1 MITPVLLSI
10 AFSFLPCNKNLSNK
24 YWYRIKEQGYVYEP
38 VICNSEFFRYA
49 QFLYLC
55 VELLSKNFEGDL
67 KEM

>member
-10 AFSFLPCNKNLSNK
+10 SLSFLRCHKNLSNQQ
-24 YWYRIKEQGYVYEP
+24 WYRITEKGYVYEP
-38 VICNSEFFRYA
+38 TIYSSEFFKYE
-49 QFLYLC
+49 QPFYLC